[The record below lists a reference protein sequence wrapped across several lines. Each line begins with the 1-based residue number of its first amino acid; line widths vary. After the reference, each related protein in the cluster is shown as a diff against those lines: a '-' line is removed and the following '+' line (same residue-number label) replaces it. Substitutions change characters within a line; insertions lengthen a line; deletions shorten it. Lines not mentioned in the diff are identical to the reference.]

1 MDFNQIINRNN
12 TGSVKWD
19 FIERHFGDG
28 AGKLLPMWVSDF
40 DFACPPEV
48 QAALHQR
55 IEHGVFGYSE
65 RDEAYFNALLHWFSS
80 RHQLTLKQEWVCS
93 VEGVV
98 PGLALLVQM
107 LTHPGDGVVV
117 QGPYYGSFAKIITLN
132 GRKLLENPLSESPDD
147 GYQMDFCQLELNE
160 VDRRRLILAAEIYT
174 ETQPAFW
181 RLTGQYARLSGK
193 EVEEMDSPCQLAH

>member
-48 QAALHQR
+48 QTALHQR

-80 RHQLTLKQEWVCS
+80 RHQLTLKQDWVCS

-132 GRKLLENPLSESPDD
+132 GRKLLENPLAS
-147 GYQMDFCQLELNE
+147 
-160 VDRRRLILAAEIYT
+160 RRTTATRWIFANWKGCFAMSAL
-174 ETQPAFW
+174 
-181 RLTGQYARLSGK
+181 R
-193 EVEEMDSPCQLAH
+193 

>member
-1 MDFNQIINRNN
+1 MDFSQIINRNN

-48 QAALHQR
+48 QTALHQR
-55 IEHGVFGYSE
+55 VEHGVFGYSE

-132 GRKLLENPLSESPDD
+132 ITWRKTAAGLLNRQQYISPGHELS
-147 GYQMDFCQLELNE
+147 
-160 VDRRRLILAAEIYT
+160 RRREPIYYGWIVKNWDWMT
-174 ETQPAFW
+174 N
-181 RLTGQYARLSGK
+181 S
-193 EVEEMDSPCQLAH
+193 

>member
-19 FIERHFGDG
+19 FIRRHFGDG

-65 RDEAYFNALLHWFSS
+65 RDEAYFNALLHWFRHATSS
-80 RHQLTLKQEWVCS
+80 R
-93 VEGVV
+93 
-98 PGLALLVQM
+98 
-107 LTHPGDGVVV
+107 
-117 QGPYYGSFAKIITLN
+117 
-132 GRKLLENPLSESPDD
+132 
-147 GYQMDFCQLELNE
+147 
-160 VDRRRLILAAEIYT
+160 
-174 ETQPAFW
+174 
-181 RLTGQYARLSGK
+181 
-193 EVEEMDSPCQLAH
+193 